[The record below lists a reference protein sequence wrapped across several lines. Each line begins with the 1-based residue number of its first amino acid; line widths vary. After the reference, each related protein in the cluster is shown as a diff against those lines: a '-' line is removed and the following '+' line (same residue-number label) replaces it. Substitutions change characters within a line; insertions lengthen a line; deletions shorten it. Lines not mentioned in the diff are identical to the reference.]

1 MVSVG
6 SSVTSAALIVGLLI
20 ATVGIIGAVAPFAL
34 MAAARHAVTPLGLY
48 LAAAVRV
55 SFGVVLLRAAPASRA
70 AKILRVFGAIVLLN
84 GLITPLVGVD
94 RAQAILAWWVAQGP
108 AIMRVWAAGAVAL
121 GVLVVYAVVPD
132 RRAV

>member
-1 MVSVG
+1 MVLVG
-6 SSVTSAALIVGLLI
+6 SNVTSAALIVGLFI
-20 ATVGIIGAVAPFAL
+20 ATVAIIGPRAP
-34 MAAARHAVTPLGLY
+34 
-48 LAAAVRV
+48 
-55 SFGVVLLRAAPASRA
+55 
-70 AKILRVFGAIVLLN
+70 KILRVFGAIVLLN